1 MVSKVTDHPVVPL
14 RMIYNK
20 IISKKHIHYPQL
32 LGTSY
37 KFSEIISYFKEICHF
52 YAQGKT
58 IMLTLYQNLLEI
70 MP

>member
-1 MVSKVTDHPVVPL
+1 
-14 RMIYNK
+14 MIYNK

-32 LGTSY
+32 LGASY
-37 KFSEIISYFKEICHF
+37 KFSEIISYFIETSHF

-58 IMLTLYQNLLEI
+58 VMLTFYQNMLEI